1 MLIRRRR
8 IRNFFCVFWLAAVFA
23 RAQSPVGLIV
33 TNSSGY
39 AISTNFSGLSFGT
52 ISLKPGS
59 HGYFFDSSDAQ
70 MLTLFQQLGIKSLR
84 IGGTSVDTNT
94 SDYTPAIPDVDALFR
109 FANAAGVKVIYSL
122 RLENGDPVQ
131 DAAMAGYIQD
141 NYLQY
146 LDCFAIGNEP
156 NLYGTADPSIKN
168 FSTYLAQWNAFAN
181 VITNSVPGAQF
192 GGPDSDSSST
202 GNSWGRQF
210 ASAEAG
216 SGLVEAIQFHEYAG
230 GSSAGLTIQQI
241 INEVLSNK
249 WDTVTYPAEF
259 AACGSP
265 ALSSGLPYR
274 FTEANSFYTGGGAG
288 VFGGN
293 DCFATAL
300 FSLDYMHW
308 WTLYNCEMACF
319 HTSMWKYNGVFYPD
333 SKGNYQVYPIGYGI
347 KAFDLGGH
355 GNVLP
360 VGIVNTNALNLTAYA
375 VADPTNLYV
384 TFINRENGTN
394 ARDAAVTIQTSGYV
408 PQNALAMFLT
418 ANVPSATNGI
428 TLGGAPITDNGP
440 WQGKWSTLGVTN
452 GQCTVT
458 VAACSAAIIKMALQP
473 AAPVISLTLANAV
486 PTILYT
492 GTLLCSTNLAG
503 PYLPVDG
510 AAPQSYAV
518 PVAGSQMFYRVRTNY

>member
-1 MLIRRRR
+1 
-8 IRNFFCVFWLAAVFA
+8 
-23 RAQSPVGLIV
+23 
-33 TNSSGY
+33 
-39 AISTNFSGLSFGT
+39 
-52 ISLKPGS
+52 
-59 HGYFFDSSDAQ
+59 
-70 MLTLFQQLGIKSLR
+70 
-84 IGGTSVDTNT
+84 
-94 SDYTPAIPDVDALFR
+94 
-109 FANAAGVKVIYSL
+109 
-122 RLENGDPVQ
+122 
-131 DAAMAGYIQD
+131 
-141 NYLQY
+141 
-146 LDCFAIGNEP
+146 
-156 NLYGTADPSIKN
+156 
-168 FSTYLAQWNAFAN
+168 
-181 VITNSVPGAQF
+181 
-192 GGPDSDSSST
+192 
-202 GNSWGRQF
+202 
-210 ASAEAG
+210 
-216 SGLVEAIQFHEYAG
+216 
-230 GSSAGLTIQQI
+230 
-241 INEVLSNK
+241 
-249 WDTVTYPAEF
+249 
-259 AACGSP
+259 
-265 ALSSGLPYR
+265 
-274 FTEANSFYTGGGAG
+274 
-288 VFGGN
+288 
-293 DCFATAL
+293 
-300 FSLDYMHW
+300 
-308 WTLYNCEMACF
+308 
-319 HTSMWKYNGVFYPD
+319 MWKYNGVFYPD

-384 TFINRENGTN
+384 TIINRENGTN